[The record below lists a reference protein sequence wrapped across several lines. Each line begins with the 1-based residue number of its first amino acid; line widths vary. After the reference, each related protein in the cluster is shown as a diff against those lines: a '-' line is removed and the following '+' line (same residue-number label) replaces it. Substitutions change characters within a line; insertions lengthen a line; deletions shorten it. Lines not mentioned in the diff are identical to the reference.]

1 MNVTVFIPTHCSA
14 LLSLSQHAQS
24 HHENYDTKALAQF
37 QQTFENDD
45 EPADEDAAVHDDVH
59 DDVRDDVHVLY
70 IQCHLDRI
78 VWNFFQPLLGC
89 EANTESAIH
98 AIQILL
104 WTFRSSIRRIRRRRS
119 SSSHGVH
126 TVNETSH
133 NDKNENA
140 TMQKAG
146 ALIEE
151 SEHCI
156 TWTQSFCNF
165 LTCAGNEADTRT
177 HQEYSSIK
185 INVVILPPY
194 RYPTAYYPNPR
205 HSNLYTEHLFA
216 SALVQQENLNI
227 RLQTLNAFVATMG
240 GGYFLCRFLSTAVRL
255 AQYQR
260 QIAIALDDVQL
271 AMKCTIN
278 EAYNYIYAGKI
289 DIAKAFIQVTE
300 REAETRGDDLI
311 VGMCQSATWFAT
323 KVEETALKE
332 MELDDGRQATNDDFL
347 RIRIQRNRSILESN
361 IGTSDGGMK
370 AKGTKD

>member
-24 HHENYDTKALAQF
+24 HHENYNTKALAQF

-59 DDVRDDVHVLY
+59 VLY

-89 EANTESAIH
+89 EGNTESAIH

-119 SSSHGVH
+119 ISSHGVH
-126 TVNETSH
+126 IVNETSH
-133 NDKNENA
+133 ND
-140 TMQKAG
+140 KAG

-165 LTCAGNEADTRT
+165 LTCAGNEADRRTR
-177 HQEYSSIK
+177 QGSSSIN
-185 INVVILPPY
+185 ITVILLPPY
-194 RYPTAYYPNPR
+194 RYPTAYHPNPR

-271 AMKCTIN
+271 AMKCNIN

-361 IGTSDGGMK
+361 VGTSDGRMK